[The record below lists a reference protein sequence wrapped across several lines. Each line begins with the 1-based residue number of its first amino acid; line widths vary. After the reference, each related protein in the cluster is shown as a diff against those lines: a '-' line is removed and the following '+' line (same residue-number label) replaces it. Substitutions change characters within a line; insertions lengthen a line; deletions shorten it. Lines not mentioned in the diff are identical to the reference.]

1 MKKVSI
7 SSLPDVLTAKDISR
21 VLGTG
26 YNKAL
31 LTIRYG
37 GMNYIRL
44 GNTYH
49 VSKSNFI
56 DWLNCSEPKVI
67 KLD

>member
-1 MKKVSI
+1 MKKVSL
-7 SSLPDVLTAKDISR
+7 SNLPDVLTARDISR

-31 LTIRYG
+31 LAIRYG

-56 DWLNCSEPKVI
+56 NWLNCDKPTVI